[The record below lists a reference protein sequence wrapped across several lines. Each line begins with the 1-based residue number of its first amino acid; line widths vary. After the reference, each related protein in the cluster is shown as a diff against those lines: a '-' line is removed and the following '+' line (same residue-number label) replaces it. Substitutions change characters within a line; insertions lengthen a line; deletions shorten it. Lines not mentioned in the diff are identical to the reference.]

1 MLIDMDPDIARIFQS
16 STHVSVAKGTS
27 SALMK
32 PNAKR
37 RRSKWQI
44 KEEEKLAQQRE
55 KEIGDKLAA
64 YEALAQANQELSE
77 QLENSNAMY

>member
-1 MLIDMDPDIARIFQS
+1 MLIDMDPSIAQIFQN

-27 SALMK
+27 SSLMK

-44 KEEEKLAQQRE
+44 KEEEKLARQRE
-55 KEIGDKLAA
+55 KEISEKMASYD
-64 YEALAQANQELSE
+64 ALAQANHDLSE
-77 QLENSNAMY
+77 